1 MIKYSLRC
9 DNDHV
14 FEAWFS
20 DSESFE
26 KQNKKNLISC
36 LTCSSTKIK
45 KDIMAPRI
53 SSGKQ
58 KTNRLNQKKDKVEMI
73 LNKFRQHVESNFD
86 YVGDKFADEAR
97 AIHYGEKEER
107 EIYGETSID
116 DAVELIEE
124 GINVEP
130 LPGINPKIKN

>member
-1 MIKYSLRC
+1 
-9 DNDHV
+9 
-14 FEAWFS
+14 
-20 DSESFE
+20 
-26 KQNKKNLISC
+26 
-36 LTCSSTKIK
+36 
-45 KDIMAPRI
+45 MAPRI

-58 KTNRLNQKKDKVEMI
+58 KTDGLKQKKDKVEMI
-73 LNKFRQHVESNFD
+73 LNKVRKHVENNFD

-124 GINVEP
+124 GINEEP
-130 LPGINPKIKN
+130 LPGINPKLKN

>member
-1 MIKYSLRC
+1 MIKYSLIC

-73 LNKFRQHVESNFD
+73 LNKVSKHVESNFD

-116 DAVELIEE
+116 DAIELIEE

>member
-1 MIKYSLRC
+1 MIKYSLIC

-73 LNKFRQHVESNFD
+73 LNKVRQHVESNFD

-107 EIYGETSID
+107 EIYGETSIH

>member
-9 DNDHV
+9 ESDHV

-20 DSESFE
+20 DSEGFE

-73 LNKFRQHVESNFD
+73 LNKVRKHVESNFD
-86 YVGDKFADEAR
+86 YVGDNFADEAR

-124 GINVEP
+124 GIKVEP
-130 LPGINPKIKN
+130 LPGINPKLKN

>member
-1 MIKYSLRC
+1 MIKYSLIC

-58 KTNRLNQKKDKVEMI
+58 KNNRLNQKKDKIEMI
-73 LNKFRQHVESNFD
+73 LNKVRKHVESNFD